1 MTQSQTPTPT
11 PTQTQTP
18 SQTQTS
24 HPAYASPADTG
35 RHGEYRID
43 SSDPRPRYRFTGRLV
58 TAGADTQDGPGC
70 FVAEPGRFHLYS
82 GWFCPWA
89 QRSTLVIA
97 LAGLSHVVSVSYV
110 DGLRDA
116 RGWAFRESTGPDP
129 VNGFTLLRQAYEAT
143 QPGFD
148 GHVSVP
154 TLWDRRTHRVV
165 SNDFTTLDADLATHF
180 QRWSTTGVELYP
192 ADLRGEIDEL
202 ERWLLPRFNRGVTR
216 AAKDGD
222 DAGRARAGVG
232 AVFDQLEETF
242 GNSRYLLGE
251 RLTLADVRLFVTLVR
266 YDAGSN
272 AGGRVGPRL
281 NELPNVWAYARD
293 LFQQDAFR
301 STTRFASF
309 TTARSGWG
317 VRVAEWDEPVVRDLG
332 TP

>member
-1 MTQSQTPTPT
+1 MTRTETKHSE
-11 PTQTQTP
+11 
-18 SQTQTS
+18 
-24 HPAYASPADTG
+24 YASPADTG
-35 RHGEYRID
+35 RFGEYRTVRD
-43 SSDPRPRYRFTGRLV
+43 PSDPRPLYRFAGRLV
-58 TAGADTQDGPGC
+58 PQRSDTEDSPGR

-110 DGLRDA
+110 DGVRDA
-116 RGWAFRESTGPDP
+116 RGWAFRAANGPDP

-165 SNDFTTLDADLATHF
+165 SNDYGTLDADLATHF

-216 AAKDGD
+216 AAEDTD
-222 DAGRARAGVG
+222 RARSARAGVG
-232 AVFDQLEETF
+232 AVLTQLEETF
-242 GNSRYLLGE
+242 GNSRYLLGD

-266 YDAGSN
+266 YDAKAN
-272 AGGRVGPRL
+272 ATGRVGPRL
-281 NELPNVWAYARD
+281 TEVPNVWAYARD

-301 STTRFASF
+301 NTTRFDTFTASV
-309 TTARSGWG
+309 RSEP
-317 VRVAEWDEPVVRDLG
+317 VVSVADWNEPVVRDFG
-332 TP
+332 TS